1 MDPKKTI
8 GDYGVD
14 HSNTTVYAVGI
25 PDYMFGT
32 DGIIKEMKING
43 EWAYNESMITTL
55 KLQKFINNSK
65 AKYGQKNGK
74 AMTSA
79 VV

>member
-55 KLQKFINNSK
+55 KL
-65 AKYGQKNGK
+65 
-74 AMTSA
+74 
-79 VV
+79 